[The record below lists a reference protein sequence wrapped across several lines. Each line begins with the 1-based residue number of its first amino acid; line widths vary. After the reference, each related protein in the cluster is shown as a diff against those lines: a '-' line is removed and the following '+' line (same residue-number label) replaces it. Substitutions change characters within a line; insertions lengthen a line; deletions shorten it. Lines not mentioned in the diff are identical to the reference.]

1 MKRILQRTSCCNHWR
16 LFPSTQ
22 LGPKSNKN
30 ISHLFPITRNI
41 GGSCRSLA
49 KIMDTQVP
57 ISGTNGVASLPQIK
71 RNPRRSRMRSPSVTP
86 NPDSQRISVSAIHL
100 AQTIDFAT
108 MPMLECEHR
117 LSGKNFVVHR
127 LTGGESYVVVFR
139 FGSVVFFN
147 VDTQDTTAMIEH
159 IKNYASDPDPAGFE
173 RREYFEVLVSELHHQ
188 DAISDLDLVTGDYCM
203 VQELD
208 MNGVAVIAN
217 IMAQTVALD
226 KYADTV
232 DDLLTNFAKINSH
245 VTKSGSFNGNDKSDL
260 FKTVA
265 QNNAIFIDMISKIR
279 IYDRSDIAW
288 NLTKY
293 ETIHYGL
300 KEEFVSNKV
309 Q

>member
-1 MKRILQRTSCCNHWR
+1 MLD
-16 LFPSTQ
+16 
-22 LGPKSNKN
+22 
-30 ISHLFPITRNI
+30 
-41 GGSCRSLA
+41 A
-49 KIMDTQVP
+49 QVP
-57 ISGTNGVASLPQIK
+57 SRFEQLASGTTTTTTNGAVAISQTK

-86 NPDSQRISVSAIHL
+86 NPDSQRVTVFAIHL
-100 AQTIDFAT
+100 AQTIEFAS
-108 MPMLECEHR
+108 MPFECEHR
-117 LSGKNFVVHR
+117 LCGKNFVVYR
-127 LTGGESYVVVFR
+127 LAGGDRYVAVFR

-147 VDTQDTTAMIEH
+147 VDPQDATAMIGH
-159 IKNYASDPDPAGFE
+159 IKIFATDPDPTGAE
-173 RREYFEVLVSELHHQ
+173 RKEYFEVLVSELHHQ
-188 DAISDLDLVTGDYCM
+188 DAISELDLVTGDYCM

-300 KEEFVSNKV
+300 KEEFVSYNSREPV
-309 Q
+309 RVTISTI